1 MSFFRKILGR
11 EPPFIDPVC
20 EMKLPVGHARDWADY
35 KGVTYHFC
43 STTCKEQFE
52 REPEKYLA
60 GARSGN
66 KEGS

>member
-1 MSFFRKILGR
+1 MNILRRFLGG

-60 GARSGN
+60 GVRSGS
-66 KEGS
+66 KEGP